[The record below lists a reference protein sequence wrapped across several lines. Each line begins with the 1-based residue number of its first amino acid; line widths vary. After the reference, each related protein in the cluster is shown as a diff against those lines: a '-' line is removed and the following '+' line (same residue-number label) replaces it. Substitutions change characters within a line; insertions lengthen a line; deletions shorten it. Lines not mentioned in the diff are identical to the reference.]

1 MTITSCCTYKLLD
14 TRSPIFLLL
23 HHHQYPSP
31 PQHQACLGLGV
42 PCHIFN
48 GIYTIVPSLLFLSN
62 YYLLELPPCP
72 GNDDG
77 APTPGHLG
85 TFTNGRLLSD
95 GMGVKGTG
103 TASTFSSPIPCSRIY
118 IPVADNICPCSQWHV
133 QPLGCSACLTGP
145 FIWSPL
151 GCSSGHHWA
160 SLGWC
165 QTVQLY

>member
-1 MTITSCCTYKLLD
+1 M
-14 TRSPIFLLL
+14 
-23 HHHQYPSP
+23 
-31 PQHQACLGLGV
+31 LGV

-95 GMGVKGTG
+95 GMGVKATV
-103 TASTFSSPIPCSRIY
+103 TASSLPLPYPDQYIYPC
-118 IPVADNICPCSQWHV
+118 
-133 QPLGCSACLTGP
+133 G
-145 FIWSPL
+145 
-151 GCSSGHHWA
+151 
-160 SLGWC
+160 
-165 QTVQLY
+165 